1 LVPLKLLG
9 LCGLQAAAVLGNGAL
24 EGAFKAGLTVL
35 KASLK
40 ELRFL
45 EFGMILL

>member
-1 LVPLKLLG
+1 LLPLKLLG
-9 LCGLQAAAVLGNGAL
+9 LCGLLAVLGNGAL